1 MKTWVRKSI
10 SVGVM
15 AAGGLLATQ
24 AAAQADVVTTNN
36 YGALNGTQ
44 VVVPIQVPIDVC
56 GNAIAIIGGAQA
68 ACDGGAIAVNESAH
82 TTEADIVS
90 ANNFG
95 ALNGTQVV
103 APIQV
108 PINVCGNAVALIGG
122 AFASCDGGAAA
133 INGGGSDDDRDPHH
147 DGYGYDDKKGHG
159 GGEDFVAMAE
169 GKYKDDQGKK
179 HHGKGAFADGG
190 GSNIV
195 SSGNYG
201 LLNGTQVV
209 VPIQVP
215 IDISGNAIGLI
226 GGAFASSTGGAA
238 AINESARA
246 EGYDRGHDTEV
257 NMISANNFGLG
268 NGTQI
273 YAPIQVPI
281 NVCGNAI
288 ALIGGAFAACD
299 GGAIAFNGES
309 AHATEGAHET
319 EANLISTNNFG
330 LLNGTQLYAPIQ
342 VPINVCGNAIALIGG
357 AFASCDGGA
366 LAINE
371 SASAQ
376 EEALPLVGSLPQLP
390 VVNGLPVVGGL
401 TQSAAPAAPKM
412 ADAPGARSGATEG
425 DDYDNDDNDGRH
437 GKHGKK
443 HDDRGPRGGAIAANG
458 GGNIVSS
465 NNFGALN
472 GTQVVLPIQVPVN
485 VSGNAIGIIGG
496 AFAQSTGG
504 ALALNG

>member
-1 MKTWVRKSI
+1 
-10 SVGVM
+10 M

-36 YGALNGTQ
+36 FGALNGTQ

-56 GNAIAIIGGAQA
+56 GNAIA
-68 ACDGGAIAVNESAH
+68 
-82 TTEADIVS
+82 
-90 ANNFG
+90 
-95 ALNGTQVV
+95 
-103 APIQV
+103 
-108 PINVCGNAVALIGG
+108 LIGG
-122 AFASCDGGAAA
+122 AIASCDGGAAA
-133 INGGGSDDDRDPHH
+133 INGGGSDDDGRHQH
-147 DGYGYDDKKGHG
+147 DDGYDDKKGHG
-159 GGEDFVAMAE
+159 GGEFIAMAE
-169 GKYKDDQGKK
+169 GKYKDDDHGKK
-179 HHGKGAFADGG
+179 HHKGAFNDG

-238 AINESARA
+238 AINESARV
-246 EGYDRGHDTEV
+246 EGYDRGRDTEA
-257 NMISANNFGLG
+257 NLISTNNFGFG

-299 GGAIAFNGES
+299 GGAIAFNES
-309 AHATEGAHET
+309 AHTTEGAHET
-319 EANLISTNNFG
+319 EANLVSTNNFG

-342 VPINVCGNAIALIGG
+342 VPINVCGNAIALIGS

-366 LAINE
+366 IAFNE
-371 SASAQ
+371 SASTESAQ

-390 VVNGLPVVGGL
+390 VVNGLPVVGQL
-401 TQSAAPAAPKM
+401 VQNATPAAPKM
-412 ADAPGARSGATEG
+412 DNAPGARSAGATEG
-425 DDYDNDDNDGRH
+425 DDYDDNDGRH

-443 HDDRGPRGGAIAANG
+443 HGDDGHRGGAVAANG
-458 GGNIVSS
+458 GSNIVSS

-472 GTQVVLPIQVPVN
+472 GTQVVLPIQIPVDI
-485 VSGNAIGIIGG
+485 SGNAIGIIGG